1 MLSWV
6 TSFTVTSTHGHKLVA
21 NWFNVSC
28 VSVEGDM
35 YVSQHHGTRV
45 TWQLA
50 RFSLI
55 PRPPTLHFAF
65 TILYTEMEERKQYSP
80 ASMYSC
86 ESELKRKKWE
96 RPGNEASPHSP
107 R

>member
-6 TSFTVTSTHGHKLVA
+6 TSFTVTSTHGHRLEA
-21 NWFNVSC
+21 SWFNVSC

-50 RFSLI
+50 RFNLI
-55 PRPPTLHFAF
+55 TLQLQYYVG
-65 TILYTEMEERKQYSP
+65 TRKWKSSEERKQYSP
-80 ASMYSC
+80 ASVYSC
-86 ESELKRKKWE
+86 ETEV
-96 RPGNEASPHSP
+96 
-107 R
+107 